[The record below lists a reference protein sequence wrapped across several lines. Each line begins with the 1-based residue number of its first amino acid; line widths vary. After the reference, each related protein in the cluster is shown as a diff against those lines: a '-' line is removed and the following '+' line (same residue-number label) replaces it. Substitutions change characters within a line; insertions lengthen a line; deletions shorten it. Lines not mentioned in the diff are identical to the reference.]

1 MSAAGETSGDSLR
14 GCRTLITGGGSG
26 IGLAIARRFDAMGV
40 ELILVG
46 RDRARLERAVA
57 ALEHSDRHSACVCD
71 VGDDSAVNRMFDDLA
86 GQQRSPQIV
95 VNNTGSAT
103 SARVNETST
112 EA

>member
-46 RDRARLERAVA
+46 REGRCAHPSASAAIVARHRVVGLDAIARRRALRASARRTASPA
-57 ALEHSDRHSACVCD
+57 ALIR
-71 VGDDSAVNRMFDDLA
+71 
-86 GQQRSPQIV
+86 
-95 VNNTGSAT
+95 
-103 SARVNETST
+103 
-112 EA
+112 